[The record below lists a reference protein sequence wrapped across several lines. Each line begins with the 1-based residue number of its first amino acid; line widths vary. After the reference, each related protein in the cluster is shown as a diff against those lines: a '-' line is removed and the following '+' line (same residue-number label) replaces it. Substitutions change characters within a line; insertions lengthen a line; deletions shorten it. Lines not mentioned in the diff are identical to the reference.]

1 MSYEL
6 VHAIAPRTDVF
17 DEYINEE
24 LKDIN
29 YSLIKFNNTLNSN
42 LFESKKIKPE
52 VRKVLIRIFNYFM
65 TSVESNVVIDS
76 VILTGSMVNY
86 NYNKFSDIDIHIMI
100 NKNDYNS
107 EEEYNTI
114 YQLLT
119 TKSKLWNHE
128 HTDIKLFDHNVEIY
142 IQESDEK
149 HRSSGIYD
157 LISDKWLI
165 KPEKQIKDIDKEFL
179 KKKLNSIVD
188 KIENILKTDD
198 LNKLENFI
206 DNLKKYRTKGLEKEG
221 EYSYENIIYKYI
233 KHYGYM
239 GKLSDLKKKLMI

>member
-6 VHAIAPRTDVF
+6 VHPIAPRTDVF

-29 YSLIKFNNTLNSN
+29 YSLIKFNDTLNPN
-42 LFESKKIKPE
+42 LFDNDKLKPE
-52 VRKVLIRIFNYFM
+52 IRKVLIRIFNYFI
-65 TSVESNVVIDS
+65 TSMESNVVIDS

-100 NKNDYNS
+100 NKNDYNNK
-107 EEEYNTI
+107 EEYNTI

-128 HTDIKLFDHNVEIY
+128 HDNLKFFDHNVEIY

-157 LISDKWLI
+157 LISDKWII
-165 KPEKQIKDIDKEFL
+165 KPEKQIKDIDKEYI

-206 DNLKKYRTKGLEKEG
+206 DSLKKYRKKGLEKEG
-221 EYSYENIIYKYI
+221 EYSYENIIFKYI
-233 KHYGYM
+233 KHYKYM
-239 GKLSDLKKKLMI
+239 NKLSELKKKLSI

>member
-24 LKDIN
+24 LKDID
-29 YSLIKFNNTLNSN
+29 YSLIKFNDILNPN
-42 LFESKKIKPE
+42 LFDKDKLKPK

-86 NYNKFSDIDIHIMI
+86 NYNKFSDIDIHITI
-100 NKNDYNS
+100 NKNDYNN
-107 EEEYNTI
+107 EEEYKII

-128 HTDIKLFDHNVEIY
+128 HDNLKFFDHNVEIY

-165 KPEKQIKDIDKEFL
+165 KPEKQIKDIDKEYL
-179 KKKLNSIVD
+179 KKKLNSVLD

-206 DNLKKYRTKGLEKEG
+206 DTLKKYRTKGLEKEG

-239 GKLSDLKKKLMI
+239 NKLSELKKKLTI